1 MRGQEQDGGRTSHC
15 RDCHVCAGG
24 HDDHDDDD
32 HDDDDHDDGDDAGED
47 DKLLVAHMKDN
58 CFTVCT

>member
-15 RDCHVCAGG
+15 RDCHVCPGG

-32 HDDDDHDDGDDAGED
+32 HDDGDDYDDDSGED
-47 DKLLVAHMKDN
+47 DEVLVAHLKDI
-58 CFTVCT
+58 CFAVCT